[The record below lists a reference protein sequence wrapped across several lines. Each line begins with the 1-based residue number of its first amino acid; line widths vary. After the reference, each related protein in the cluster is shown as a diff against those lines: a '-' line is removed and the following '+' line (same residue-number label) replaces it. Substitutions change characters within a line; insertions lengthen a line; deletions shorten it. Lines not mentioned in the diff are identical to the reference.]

1 MSPTANWT
9 PGTREI
15 RARWGLDPEVTFLNN
30 GSFGA
35 TPTVVLDAVRQVQL
49 EMEAE
54 PVRFFARELPGR
66 IAVARTAV
74 AEFVGADPAGL
85 AFVSNAT
92 TGVNAV
98 LRSFPWKPGDAL
110 LLADQTYNAVKQTA
124 RWVSQ
129 RYGVELQFAKLP
141 FPVNAPEDM
150 IQPWLDAATPRTRL
164 AVVDHISSPTAVILP
179 VADILGAL
187 RARGIPVLIDGAH
200 APGILPLDLRSLD
213 ADFYVGNLHKW
224 VYAAKGAAILY
235 VREEWRAH
243 IQPPN
248 LSHGYEQ
255 GLWAEFD
262 WIGTMDPS
270 AWLTAPVALDFY
282 RSLPGVTAANHALV
296 QRGREQIAEALGT
309 QLPHP
314 DDARLYGP
322 MAATTWPTPF
332 SGDFRQVQELN
343 RRLYDD
349 HRIEVPFSTYDHR
362 IWLRISAQAFN
373 HPDDYSRLA
382 EVLRSG
388 WR

>member
-1 MSPTANWT
+1 
-9 PGTREI
+9 
-15 RARWGLDPEVTFLNN
+15 
-30 GSFGA
+30 
-35 TPTVVLDAVRQVQL
+35 
-49 EMEAE
+49 
-54 PVRFFARELPGR
+54 
-66 IAVARTAV
+66 VARTAV
-74 AEFVGADPAGL
+74 AEVLGADPAGL

-124 RWVSQ
+124 RWVAQ
-129 RYGVELQFAKLP
+129 RYGVELQFATLP

-235 VREEWRAH
+235 VRDEWRAH

-282 RSLPGVTAANHALV
+282 RSLPGVAASNHALV
-296 QRGREQIAEALGT
+296 QRGRELIADALGT
-309 QLPHP
+309 PLPHP
-314 DDARLYGP
+314 DDPRLYGP
-322 MAATTWPTPF
+322 MAATTWPQAF

-343 RRLYDD
+343 RRLYDE

-373 HPDDYSRLA
+373 HPEDYVRLA
-382 EVLRSG
+382 EVLRAG